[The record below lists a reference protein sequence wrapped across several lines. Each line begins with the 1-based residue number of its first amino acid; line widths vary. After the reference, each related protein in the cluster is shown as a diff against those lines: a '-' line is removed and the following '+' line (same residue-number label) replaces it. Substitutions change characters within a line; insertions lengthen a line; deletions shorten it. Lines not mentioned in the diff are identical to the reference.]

1 MAFNVSALADYTIQ
15 NVDILI
21 HRSLFNAKTM
31 QVIEAEGNVMTGVKS
46 AETINQLATD
56 AIFQVGG
63 TCGFLSSGNTA
74 FTQRTLTVGKIKVNE
89 SLCPE
94 ALEPKYTQL
103 ALKKGSYYDMIAFA
117 QDYSELKADTMA
129 EQLETAAWQGDT
141 TSLNVNLNKFDGFIK
156 IIDAGSGVTQSNVA
170 AYTAGGP
177 ISAATGI
184 TISNAFAVVNGLILA
199 MPATIQGK
207 KDVRIFCGWDTFSK
221 YIANLVNLNL
231 FHYAPVGTE
240 VSNEANGEIIIP
252 GTQYKLTAV
261 HGLDG
266 TNRLFGMRVSNMWLG
281 VDLLNDFENWQ
292 LFYAKEAQEVRFVA
306 QFKEGVQV
314 GFPNEITKFTL
325 A

>member
-1 MAFNVSALADYTIQ
+1 MAFDVSALANYTIQ

-21 HRSLFNAKTM
+21 HRSLFNAKTQ

-56 AIFQVGG
+56 AIFQAGG
-63 TCGFLSSGNTA
+63 TCGFTSSGTTA
-74 FTQRTLTVGKIKVNE
+74 FTQRTLTIGKIKINE
-89 SLCPE
+89 GLCPE

-103 ALKKGSYYDMIAFA
+103 ALKKGNYYTMIAFA
-117 QDYSELKADTMA
+117 QEYSELKADTIA
-129 EQLETAAWQGDT
+129 EQNEVAMWQGDT
-141 TSLNVNLNKFDGFIK
+141 AHGNVNLNKYDGFIK

-170 AYTAGGP
+170 QYTAGGP
-177 ISAATGI
+177 ITAATGI
-184 TISNAFAVVNGLILA
+184 TITNAFAVVNGLILA
-199 MPATIQGK
+199 LPATIQGK

-240 VSNEANGEIIIP
+240 QSNEANGEIIIP

-266 TNRLFGMRVSNMWLG
+266 TSRLFGMRVSNMWMG
-281 VDLLNDFENWQ
+281 TDLQNDWEQWT
-292 LFYAKEAQEVRFVA
+292 LMWAEEAQEVRFIDK
-306 QFKEGVQV
+306 FKLGVQV
-314 GFPNEITKFTL
+314 GYPNEITKFTL

>member
-1 MAFNVSALADYTIQ
+1 MAFNVAALANYTEQ

-21 HRSLFNAKTM
+21 HRSLFNAKT
-31 QVIEAEGNVMTGVKS
+31 QTVIQAEGNVMTGVKS

-56 AIFQVGG
+56 AIFQNGG
-63 TCGFLSSGNTA
+63 SCGFNSSGTTA
-74 FTQRTLTVGKIKVNE
+74 FTQRTLTIGKIKINE
-89 SLCPE
+89 ALCPE
-94 ALEPKYTQL
+94 DLEPKYTQL
-103 ALKKGSYYDMIAFA
+103 ALKKGSNYDMIAFA
-117 QDYSELKADTMA
+117 SDYSELKADTIA
-129 EQLETAAWQGDT
+129 EQLETALWQGDT
-141 TSLNVNLNKFDGFIK
+141 TSLNVNLDKFDGFIK

-177 ISAATGI
+177 ILIATGI

-281 VDLLNDFENWQ
+281 TDLLNDYEEWE
-292 LFYAKEAQEVRFVA
+292 LFYAKEAQEVRFIDK
-306 QFKEGVQV
+306 FKMGVQV